1 VDGCAHLLCGVVTCD
16 VPAVRLCAGCA
27 GGGHR
32 GGEGAVD
39 LAGDIALDA
48 AADLAVAFAIGTATG
63 DVGLGGGVGA
73 DPRVGD
79 DVDRLVQRPVADPV
93 KSVAGGLLAGGLDR
107 AGPSE
112 FGERGVVAAATGV
125 GERHDGLGG
134 ADRADPC
141 RVVSPGVKWLT
152 MAADLGLAYGL
163 LPAGLA
169 GLAAPG
175 QPSQGGVGEAGAGR
189 CSCRLAYHRER

>member
-1 VDGCAHLLCGVVTCD
+1 VASPGTIPERGRRKAWTCRDASICQDRLRPFLLSCVVDGCAHLLCGVVTCN
-16 VPAVRLCAGCA
+16 VRAVRLCAGCA

-32 GGEGAVD
+32 GGEGAVE

-93 KSVAGGLLAGGLDR
+93 KSVAGGLVAGGLDR
-107 AGPSE
+107 AGPASLAN
-112 FGERGVVAAATGV
+112 AASLRQRPAW
-125 GERHDGLGG
+125 END
-134 ADRADPC
+134 
-141 RVVSPGVKWLT
+141 T
-152 MAADLGLAYGL
+152 MAWAALTGPI
-163 LPAGLA
+163 PAGWSA
-169 GLAAPG
+169 RG
-175 QPSQGGVGEAGAGR
+175 SSR
-189 CSCRLAYHRER
+189 